1 MGRGSGTI
9 GAHSLPSC
17 RPRFPTRFTSHPS
30 SRRLFPR
37 VLPPRRGPEGEARRT
52 RGDASRADEVN
63 RVNRGGEL
71 GGYEGSF
78 VTLRP
83 PVVGRGLRPRGER
96 NERHEGRMDRGRQ
109 AERDGRREMQVKG
122 RRHERSIRAAFTV
135 YSPLPSLVRLVALLL
150 VTSFRIMR
158 RRPKG

>member
-1 MGRGSGTI
+1 MGTDYIGSEDPSEEANGMSEARNLGSKI
-9 GAHSLPSC
+9 DRRDGFSVFLPS

-78 VTLRP
+78 T
-83 PVVGRGLRPRGER
+83 
-96 NERHEGRMDRGRQ
+96 H
-109 AERDGRREMQVKG
+109 
-122 RRHERSIRAAFTV
+122 
-135 YSPLPSLVRLVALLL
+135 
-150 VTSFRIMR
+150 RILHS
-158 RRPKG
+158 